1 MVIISKTGVYTKNRN
16 FRLYKSSKAGKNAA
30 FTVADDNKFITKR
43 EKGISPEESVFL
55 ASLICN
61 LRYIEQI
68 YFTFLCAEIVP
79 FIKPNL

>member
-1 MVIISKTGVYTKNRN
+1 M
-16 FRLYKSSKAGKNAA
+16 
-30 FTVADDNKFITKR
+30 VADDNKFVTKH

-61 LRYIEQI
+61 LRYIEQL
-68 YFTFLCAEIVP
+68 YFTFLSAKIVP

>member
-1 MVIISKTGVYTKNRN
+1 M
-16 FRLYKSSKAGKNAA
+16 
-30 FTVADDNKFITKR
+30 VADDNKFITKR